1 MPPALK
7 DQMYERYTR
16 MDKEQQQQ
24 QFDQGLIIMQM
35 DIPVKKAPT
44 PEMFE
49 NWKRPTVFGIWI
61 NDKQVPNSELDK
73 YKYSDIAEY
82 DLSKLYGAA
91 LKGRIYKYQ
100 LNLLTND
107 HFDKTYEERVL
118 NRVIIS
124 RTWLPKAP

>member
-1 MPPALK
+1 
-7 DQMYERYTR
+7 
-16 MDKEQQQQ
+16 MD
-24 QFDQGLIIMQM
+24 M
-35 DIPVKKAPT
+35 PVKKAPT

-49 NWKRPTVFGIWI
+49 NWKKATVFGIWI
-61 NDKQVPNSELDK
+61 NDKHVPNSALDK

-107 HFDKTYEERVL
+107 YFDKTYDYRVKNL
-118 NRVIIS
+118 VLIS
-124 RTWLPKAP
+124 GRGFVKTP